1 MGRRLIYPGC
11 TEKSSARPKLG
22 AGRGGTR
29 GASHSAALSVQ
40 GRMSDSRKQSLYFP
54 EEMLQEIQ
62 QEAVRLD
69 RSLSWIVQHAWRAAR
84 AHVATMPGTAEIQAT
99 RR

>member
-1 MGRRLIYPGC
+1 
-11 TEKSSARPKLG
+11 
-22 AGRGGTR
+22 
-29 GASHSAALSVQ
+29 
-40 GRMSDSRKQSLYFP
+40 MSDSRKQSLYFP

-84 AHVATMPGTAEIQAT
+84 ARVANMPGMDQIEAAH
-99 RR
+99 R